1 MLFQHKWRRIG
12 ACQARDAKC
21 HSRRGRGS
29 CVTFF
34 RRGIARGAE
43 AASPHGGRATSEAR
57 GSHAQQGRTATEA
70 ARRLRP
76 RSEGGLTSGI
86 GPRTGRDLPVQYCT
100 PVQWLRQ
107 CLGVCHSAAPPAL
120 RAPRGERLP
129 ATPGGERELRGPRTA
144 LTNNR
149 PEHPKRV
156 VGLPY
161 RVTRNA

>member
-1 MLFQHKWRRIG
+1 M
-12 ACQARDAKC
+12 
-21 HSRRGRGS
+21 
-29 CVTFF
+29 
-34 RRGIARGAE
+34 
-43 AASPHGGRATSEAR
+43 ASPVPWCLS
-57 GSHAQQGRTATEA
+57 Q
-70 ARRLRP
+70 RR
-76 RSEGGLTSGI
+76 
-86 GPRTGRDLPVQYCT
+86 
-100 PVQWLRQ
+100 
-107 CLGVCHSAAPPAL
+107 PPAL